1 MNRRLLILA
10 AFAILA
16 QSRAIFA
23 FDVGDIPREPG
34 TEHIEVAE
42 STPLGKP
49 IVAKVD
55 LDEGERVIW
64 KADVGSTLIKADK
77 CRAYIWATPGAH
89 VVEAV
94 LIPPGDGEPF
104 WLKAGYSVGDAPPTP
119 PVVVKTLAEKASDK
133 AGVIAEAVTDLKSN
147 LASFTTMTQV
157 TKYLDLAFAN
167 SLIGIPVD
175 HPAAVEIKE
184 RLNAAASGTLTDA
197 SRKSLDAALAK
208 VVTDLGAK
216 PPVPPVV
223 EGKRLVVIVA
233 DLKDTTPERA
243 SMFNNLRTGDEAKY
257 LSSKGHQL
265 LILDEAQETADGA
278 PDPFV
283 AKLKAMGEALPA
295 EFVLDLQT
303 KAVIAKQSLPSTSAA
318 VVDFVKGN
326 GG

>member
-1 MNRRLLILA
+1 MNRRFLVVA
-10 AFAILA
+10 AFAIWVQCSA
-16 QSRAIFA
+16 VFA
-23 FDVGDIPREPG
+23 LEVGDIPREPG
-34 TEHIEVAE
+34 TEAIEVAE

-64 KADVGSTLIKADK
+64 KSDAGASLIKADK

-94 LIPPGDGEPF
+94 LIPAGDGEPF
-104 WLKAGYSVGDAPPTP
+104 WLKAGYSVGGAPPTP
-119 PVVVKTLAEKASDK
+119 PVVVKTLAEL
-133 AGVIAEAVTDLKSN
+133 AGKDAATFAEIVTDGRSG
-147 LASFTTMTQV
+147 LAKFTTV
-157 TKYLDLAFAN
+157 AKFHEYLALAYDFAK
-167 SLIGIPVD
+167 IPAD
-175 HPAAVEIKE
+175 HPAALEIKS
-184 RLNAAASGTLTDA
+184 RIDAAASGTLTDA
-197 SRKSLDAALAK
+197 SRKSLDVALAK

-216 PPVPPVV
+216 PPVPPVT

-243 SMFNNLRTGDEAKY
+243 AMFNNLRTGTEAQY

-265 LILDEAQETADGA
+265 LILDEAQETADGT

-303 KAVIAKQSLPSTSAA
+303 KAVIAKQALPSTSAA